1 MEEISTL
8 IWDCKQSP
16 HTDKEGKSRN
26 SAHTSL
32 DSSSLGLSLFASS
45 SIYVCL
51 SLYVCLFIC
60 LSIPQ
65 DQKYLYT
72 CKIVYYDGGNSF
84 SFCFIIVRGKSKE
97 LSNDI
102 MIVKIF
108 CSLFLLKTF
117 LCISIRFFILLYFLF
132 LCNDNT
138 NTKLHVKQIVTC
150 LPCPAVNVL
159 RSIIHS
165 PVVFLRGCKKQLNK
179 LLQHDNQDT

>member
-1 MEEISTL
+1 
-8 IWDCKQSP
+8 
-16 HTDKEGKSRN
+16 
-26 SAHTSL
+26 
-32 DSSSLGLSLFASS
+32 
-45 SIYVCL
+45 
-51 SLYVCLFIC
+51 
-60 LSIPQ
+60 
-65 DQKYLYT
+65 
-72 CKIVYYDGGNSF
+72 
-84 SFCFIIVRGKSKE
+84 
-97 LSNDI
+97 

-117 LCISIRFFILLYFLF
+117 LCISIRLFILLYFLF

-179 LLQHDNQDT
+179 LLQHDNQDTQTKQTTQIVTVCVCLCKLMSVHLFACALISGQSIKDSVK